1 MCIEIAHNPG
11 SLDTLAM
18 PASCILQRLALL
30 LLVLYICLSG
40 LLILFPSTAST
51 KLTAHKNT
59 HRMFVCFVCLDRQE
73 VPWAFGDNFLVK
85 LCIFSFHVWKKKKRN
100 KLASLQLPPF
110 FLSLFP
116 AVETNLLLFFFFKSP
131 TRTHNQSAYKPT
143 FAAQILHRGKKWRGR
158 SWFNQIIFP

>member
-85 LCIFSFHVWKKKKRN
+85 LCIFSFHVWKKKKKETN
-100 KLASLQLPPF
+100 WLLYSCLLSFSLYFLLWRQISYFFF
-110 FLSLFP
+110 FLSP
-116 AVETNLLLFFFFKSP
+116 QHARIISLLINRHLQLKYCIEERNEGADP
-131 TRTHNQSAYKPT
+131 GLTK
-143 FAAQILHRGKKWRGR
+143 
-158 SWFNQIIFP
+158 